1 MAEVHLKELTKKFG
15 KVSAVDNLTLTF
27 RNKQLT
33 VLVGPSGCGK
43 STLLR
48 TIAGLEMP
56 TEGSVYIED
65 TLVNNVPTWDR
76 NIAMVFQSYALYP
89 HMDVFKNIAFPLQA
103 KKVPKAEIKQ
113 RVEHVVEILGIAELS
128 HRKPRELSGGQMQR
142 VAIGRAIVRK
152 PDVFLMDEP
161 LSNLDAKLRVNMR
174 AELKHLQKDLGVTMI
189 YVTHDQAEAMT
200 MANTLVV
207 MNSGRIQQA
216 GDPEEVYR
224 YPRNMFTAGFIGSP
238 AMNFIECYFDS
249 ERNLLVNQSFNYKA
263 PATVRESL
271 RGKLVEN
278 LILGVRPE
286 DISVSLS
293 PSPYAVPCAVYMT
306 EPLGKEVLLTLK
318 IGSLLIKAI
327 VSLHLGLSTGEK
339 GWIKFEEEAIHL
351 FDGISGEV
359 IPLPQL
365 EDN

>member
-1 MAEVHLKELTKKFG
+1 MAEVHLKGLTKRFG
-15 KVSAVDNLTLTF
+15 KVVALHNLTLTF
-27 RNKQLT
+27 RDKQLT

-65 TLVNNVPTWDR
+65 KLVNNVPAWDR

-89 HMDVFKNIAFPLQA
+89 HMNVFKNIAFPLQA

-113 RVEHVVEILGIAELS
+113 RVEQAAEILGIAGLL

-174 AELKHLQKDLGVTMI
+174 AELKHLQKDLGVTTI

-200 MANTLVV
+200 MADTLVV
-207 MNSGRIQQA
+207 MNSGRIEQA
-216 GDPEEVYR
+216 GNPEEVYR
-224 YPRNMFTAGFIGSP
+224 HPLNMFTAGFIGSP
-238 AMNFIECYFDS
+238 PMNFIECHFDS
-249 ERNLLVNQSFNYKA
+249 ERNLLVNESFNYKA
-263 PATVRESL
+263 PARVKESL
-271 RGKLVEN
+271 RGKSVED

-286 DISVSLS
+286 DILVSLS
-293 PSPYAVPCAVYMT
+293 PLSYAVPAMVYMT
-306 EPLGKEVLLTLK
+306 EPLGREVFLTLK
-318 IGSLLIKAI
+318 IGSLLMKAI
-327 VSLHLGLSTGEK
+327 VSPRLGLSTGK
-339 GWIKFEEEAIHL
+339 QVWIKFKEEAIHL
-351 FDGISGEV
+351 FDGTTREFISF
-359 IPLPQL
+359 PQL